1 MQYKK
6 VWEVTRLVAAVVIS
20 AAVLSA
26 VIRTM
31 AG

>member
-1 MQYKK
+1 MHYKM
-6 VWEVTRLVAAVVIS
+6 VWEVTMLVAAVGFG
-20 AAVLSA
+20 AAFLSA